1 MKKLI
6 IIVALSLAS
15 ALFLVGC
22 ESLPEGSRSD
32 SSMPDY
38 SGGHHH

>member
-6 IIVALSLAS
+6 IIAVLSLAS

-22 ESLPEGSRSD
+22 ESLSKGSRSD
-32 SSMPDY
+32 SSMTDY